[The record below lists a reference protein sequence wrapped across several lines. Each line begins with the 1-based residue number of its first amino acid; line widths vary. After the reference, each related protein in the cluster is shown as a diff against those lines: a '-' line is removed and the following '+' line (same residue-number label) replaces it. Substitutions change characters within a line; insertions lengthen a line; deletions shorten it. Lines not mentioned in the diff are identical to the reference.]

1 MPPTLF
7 FISDSPPG
15 LSRHEEEI
23 YERAMSDG
31 HVEVERTNIKVMGRD
46 RVGKTCFADSL
57 ADKPFCREQMST
69 DTVTVRTM
77 ITSTKSFNAWTE
89 VGESDTTLYLDEAM
103 AKGIFL
109 HQRRL
114 DQRRFEDETPVV
126 APTSSSGLSAT
137 QPMEDV
143 SDSKGILA
151 KISSRLRNIFSR
163 KQENSSSSVVAQ
175 AQPQSELPTS
185 QGLSRPSRSGTES
198 PFSAQSADDMIRI
211 AAASLPDEAV
221 LCSLVEKL
229 RSDPELMQHET
240 SLRVVKVWDFPGQ
253 PLFWSMLAGLLP
265 SEPSPYSLTV
275 CMLVFK
281 MSRLLSDCAQMPVF
295 VDCQH
300 SPLAQSLH
308 WIEKEGDFIRY
319 LLMAIRISQTDP
331 PEGSQVVEIEE
342 VLSPA
347 VFAIATHTDEQGAED
362 NEKKQN
368 EEFTRLLEDSG
379 YDAHVVLPSQDSD
392 VKFFKVDNTKSGS
405 GTGDENVREICSR
418 VENMSHAFFRKRG
431 KRLVPLR
438 FVRLEKL
445 IYKVELELGRG
456 LVKVEMLKQLAKR
469 LCHILDEEF
478 FVALKSLTNFAVLFY
493 FPDVVQLNELVVI
506 SPKWLFNAMAAF
518 ASVEKRDQL
527 QFVQPDWRKLKKS
540 GIMSWQLAVYL
551 LKSRG
556 VQEDEYGGVLQLF
569 RLIGIICPRL
579 QNPSDIMSPIA
590 AGTELFVPS
599 LLEESAMSSETVG
612 VVDRSS
618 PDLPPSLVFCPKN
631 VDMFPEVL
639 FFRFI
644 AFLLSRFTISRQ
656 LKRYEAVFCLHH
668 DLLLKIVYHPC
679 RYVTATISSLNER
692 IVPSTIA
699 PYCSQLFQLMSEE
712 LHKAKHPGMVG
723 FELDLCVHLPSDSDG
738 PTSRIDTTKLVPVND
753 YAPGSPLV
761 RRDHF
766 PVSSLE
772 CPNLSMWFTP
782 SSSLMIKRH
791 GANRILGTVLRHGAS
806 RWYAIGMKLG
816 YSDDE
821 VKTITGA
828 TLDCKDKLLAIVNAK
843 SKLIGESNALEEVLT
858 ACKNIANPIG
868 GAVEDELN
876 AV

>member
-1 MPPTLF
+1 MPPTFF

-23 YERAMSDG
+23 YERAMRDG

-89 VGESDTTLYLDEAM
+89 VGVSDTTLYLDEAM

-109 HQRRL
+109 HRRRL
-114 DQRRFEDETPVV
+114 DHRLYGDEIPMVV
-126 APTSSSGLSAT
+126 STSSSGLSAS
-137 QPMEDV
+137 QPKEDV

-151 KISSRLRNIFSR
+151 KFSSRLRNFFSR
-163 KQENSSSSVVAQ
+163 KHENSSNSVVAQ

-185 QGLSRPSRSGTES
+185 QGLSRPSRSVTEL
-198 PFSAQSADDMIRI
+198 PADDMIRI

-253 PLFWSMLAGLLP
+253 PLFWSMLAGLIP
-265 SEPSPYSLTV
+265 NEPSPYSLTV

-281 MSRLLSDCAQMPVF
+281 MSRLLSDCAKMPVF

-300 SPLAQSLH
+300 GSLAQPLH
-308 WIEKEGDFIRY
+308 WIEREGDFIRY

-347 VFAIATHTDEQGAED
+347 IFAIATHTDEQGAEEND
-362 NEKKQN
+362 KKQN

-418 VENMSHAFFRKRG
+418 VEKMSHAFFRKRG

-445 IYKVELELGRG
+445 IYKVELVLGRG

-493 FPDVVQLNELVVI
+493 FPDVIQLNELVVI

-518 ASVEKRDQL
+518 ASVEKRDQM
-527 QFVQPDWRKLKKS
+527 QFVQPDWRKLKQS

-556 VQEDEYGGVLQLF
+556 VHTDEYGGVLQLF

-579 QNPSDIMSPIA
+579 ENPSDITSPIA

-599 LLEESAMSSETVG
+599 LMEESAMSSEIVG
-612 VVDRSS
+612 VVDRLS
-618 PDLPPSLVFCPKN
+618 PDLPPPLVFCPKN

-644 AFLLSRFTISRQ
+644 TFLLSRFTISRQ
-656 LKRYEAVFCLHH
+656 LKRYEAVFRLHH

-679 RYVTATISSLNER
+679 RYVTATISSLNET
-692 IVPSTIA
+692 IVQSTIA
-699 PYCSQLFQLMSEE
+699 PYCSQLFQVMSEE
-712 LHKAKHPGMVG
+712 LHKAKHPGMAG
-723 FELDLCVHLPSDSDG
+723 FELDLCIHLPSDSDG
-738 PTSRIDTTKLVPVND
+738 PTNRIDTTKLVPVNN
-753 YAPGSPLV
+753 YTPGSPLA
-761 RRDHF
+761 RRDHS

-772 CPNLSMWFTP
+772 CPSLSMWFTP
-782 SSSLMIKRH
+782 SSSQMIKRY
-791 GANRILGTVLRHGAS
+791 GENRILRTVLRHGAS
-806 RWYAIGMKLG
+806 RWYAIGIELG

-828 TLDCKDKLLAIVNAK
+828 TLNSKDKLLAIFNAK
-843 SKLIGESNALEEVLT
+843 SKLIGESKALEEVLT
-858 ACKNIANPIG
+858 ACKNIADPIG
-868 GAVEDELN
+868 GAVEDDLK

>member
-1 MPPTLF
+1 MPPTF

-46 RVGKTCFADSL
+46 RAGKTCFADSL
-57 ADKPFCREQMST
+57 ADRPFCCDQMST
-69 DTVTVRTM
+69 DTVTVRT
-77 ITSTKSFNAWTE
+77 ITLTKSLNAWTE
-89 VGESDTTLYLDEAM
+89 VGESHATLYLDEAM
-103 AKGIFL
+103 AKAIFL

-114 DQRRFEDETPVV
+114 DQRSFEDETSVV
-126 APTSSSGLSAT
+126 ASATSSGVSAS
-137 QPMEDV
+137 QPKDDV
-143 SDSKGILA
+143 NDSKGILA
-151 KISSRLRNIFSR
+151 KFSSLLRNFFSTKR
-163 KQENSSSSVVAQ
+163 DNPSNSVVAQ
-175 AQPQSELPTS
+175 SQPQSEFPTS
-185 QGLSRPSRSGTES
+185 QVLSQPSRSGTEL
-198 PFSAQSADDMIRI
+198 PFSAQFADDMIRI
-211 AAASLPDEAV
+211 AAVSLPDET
-221 LCSLVEKL
+221 LLYSLVEKL
-229 RSDPELMQHET
+229 RYDPEFMQQET
-240 SLRVVKVWDFPGQ
+240 SLRVVKVWDFPGHT
-253 PLFWSMLAGLLP
+253 LFWSMLAGLLP
-265 SEPSPYSLTV
+265 NEPSPYSLTV
-275 CMLVFK
+275 FMLVFK
-281 MSRLLSDCAQMPVF
+281 ISRLLSDCAQMPVF

-300 SPLAQSLH
+300 GPLPQPLH
-308 WIEKEGDFIRY
+308 WIEREGDFIRY
-319 LLMAIRISQTDP
+319 LLMAIRTSQTVP
-331 PEGSQVVEIEE
+331 PEGSQIDDMEG

-347 VFAIATHTDEQGAED
+347 VFAVATHTDEQGAEE
-362 NEKKQN
+362 NEKEQN
-368 EEFTRLLEDSG
+368 EVFTRLLQDSG
-379 YDAHVVLPSQDSD
+379 YDAHVVIPSKDSD

-418 VENMSHAFFRKRG
+418 IDNMSHAFFRKRA

-445 IYKVELELGRG
+445 IYKVELVLGRG
-456 LVKVEMLKQLAKR
+456 LVKVEMLKHLAKR

-527 QFVQPDWRKLKKS
+527 EFVQPDWRKLKKS

-551 LKSRG
+551 LNSRG
-556 VQEDEYGGVLQLF
+556 IQKDEYGGVLQLF

-579 QNPSDIMSPIA
+579 GNPSDITSPIA

-599 LLEESAMSSETVG
+599 LMEESAVSSESVG
-612 VVDRSS
+612 VVDRSLL
-618 PDLPPSLVFCPKN
+618 DLPPSLVFCPKN

-656 LKRYEAVFCLHH
+656 LKRYEAVFRLHH

-679 RYVTATISSLNER
+679 RYVTATLSSLNET
-692 IVPSTIA
+692 IVQSTIA
-699 PYCSQLFQLMSEE
+699 PYCSQLFQVLSEE
-712 LHKAKHPGMVG
+712 LHRAKHPGMAG

-738 PTSRIDTTKLVPVND
+738 PTSTIDTTKLVPVNN
-753 YAPGSPLV
+753 YTPGAPLA
-761 RRDHF
+761 RRDH
-766 PVSSLE
+766 SSVFSFE
-772 CPNLSMWFTP
+772 CPSLSMWFTP
-782 SSSLMIKRH
+782 SFSQMIKRH
-791 GANRILGTVLRHGAS
+791 GANRILRTVLTHGAS
-806 RWYAIGMKLG
+806 RWYAIGIELG

-821 VKTITGA
+821 VKTMTCDA
-828 TLDCKDKLLAIVNAK
+828 SDCKDKLLAIVRGK
-843 SKLIGESNALEEVLT
+843 SKLVGKSKALEEVLT
-858 ACKNIANPIG
+858 VCKNIANPIC
-868 GAVEDELN
+868 GAIEDELN